1 MQYVIETREL
11 TKYYDDGVRVPALRG
26 IDLRIQPGAFVA
38 IMGPSGSGKST
49 LLNILGCMESP
60 SEGKLLLEGTD
71 VSSLSDNQRT
81 LLRRRRIGFVFQ
93 QFNLLPVFSAV
104 ENVAMPLR
112 LDGKSVADA
121 RRRATEML
129 GVVGLAERCDHLPSQ
144 LSGGEQ
150 QRVAI
155 ARALIIGPSMILA
168 DEPTG
173 NLDSASAE
181 RIITM
186 LRNLVDEQRQTVVMV
201 THDASMA
208 ARADRVV
215 RLRDGLII
223 DDIDPRNGT
232 MPADGACA
240 PEKGA

>member
-1 MQYVIETREL
+1 MQHVIETRQL
-11 TKYYDDGVRVPALRG
+11 VKYYDDGVRVSALRG
-26 IDLRIQPGAFVA
+26 VNLCIEPGTFVA

-60 SEGKLLLEGTD
+60 SEGSLLLEGTE
-71 VSSLSDNQRT
+71 VGKLSDKDRT

-93 QFNLLPVFSAV
+93 QFNLLPVFSAM

-112 LDGKSVADA
+112 LEGKPNAES
-121 RRRATEML
+121 RQRAQEML
-129 GVVGLAERCDHLPSQ
+129 AVVGLAERCDHLPSQ

-155 ARALIIGPSMILA
+155 ARALIIKPSTILA

-173 NLDSASAE
+173 NLDSAAAE

-186 LRNLVDEQRQTVVMV
+186 LRSLVDEQHQTVVMV
-201 THDASMA
+201 THDQSMA

-215 RLRDGLII
+215 RLCDGQVI
-223 DDIDPRNGT
+223 DDFDPRNGI
-232 MPADGACA
+232 PPLEAHA
-240 PEKGA
+240 PGKGM